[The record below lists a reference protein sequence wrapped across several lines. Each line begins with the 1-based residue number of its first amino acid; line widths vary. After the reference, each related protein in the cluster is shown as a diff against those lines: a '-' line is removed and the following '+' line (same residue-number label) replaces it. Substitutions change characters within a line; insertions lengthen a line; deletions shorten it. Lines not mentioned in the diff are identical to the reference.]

1 MALPASDDFAR
12 DPETPL
18 GGNWTAPDGLGD
30 SKFFLTNFHLVGQG
44 LSTLQW
50 MYWNQDVFAASHKT
64 TATLGGTDLTSA
76 ATYAGVVTNMQAT
89 GQSGYLFGL
98 IAGGGYK
105 IQRLDSGVRSNL
117 TDCTGTPTVDDVLRL
132 ESDRTAGTLT
142 AFVNGSQVGVVSGET
157 TYTGGA
163 AGLFG
168 YNGGGAFTLDTFV
181 ADNLSAAPPATVTSA
196 SIQIA
201 PVGFA

>member
-1 MALPASDDFAR
+1 MSLPATDSFDR
-12 DPETPL
+12 TGESPL
-18 GGNWTAPDGLGD
+18 QFPWIAPDGNAD
-30 SKFFLTNFHLVGQG
+30 SKFILISNHLNGQG
-44 LSTLQW
+44 LSTIQW
-50 MYWNQDVFAASHKT
+50 MYYSETYANSHKSQV
-64 TATLGGTDLTSA
+64 TLGGSDLTAA

-105 IQRLDSGVRSNL
+105 IQRMDSGTRQNL
-117 TDCTGTPTVDDVLRL
+117 ADCTGTPTVGDLLRL
-132 ESDRTAGTLT
+132 DSDRSAGTLT
-142 AFVNGSQVGVVSGET
+142 AYVNGSQVGQVTGES

-168 YNGGGAFTLDTFV
+168 YNGGGAFTLEDFA
-181 ADNLSAAPPATVTSA
+181 ADNLAGTPPPTVSNAA
-196 SIQIA
+196 IQIA